1 MQSVADDEVAAAG
14 ALIARAFH
22 HDPLNVHLYPDEA
35 DVGASRRACSR
46 RSSATT
52 TCSARSTG
60 STTSRRSQPG
70 SARGSRKLPERLTQ
84 AGFDELPGEV
94 PTDELAA
101 VFSVIAAAVE
111 LAAPGPHWHLR
122 LLAVDPAVQSRGIGA
137 SLLEHGLQRAHAD
150 GRRAPRASQERTVPF
165 YVRNGFE
172 VVLEDVEPTF
182 GLRYWVLR
190 HD

>member
-1 MQSVADDEVAAAG
+1 MFAALVRYDHLFGQVDRLDDFAAVATWQRPGVA
-14 ALIARAFH
+14 
-22 HDPLNVHLYPDEA
+22 E
-35 DVGASRRACSR
+35 
-46 RSSATT
+46 T
-52 TCSARSTG
+52 
-60 STTSRRSQPG
+60 
-70 SARGSRKLPERLTQ
+70 PERLTQ

-94 PTDELAA
+94 PTDKLAA
-101 VFSVIAAAVE
+101 VFSVIEAAVE

-150 GRRAPRASQERTVPF
+150 ERPVHLETFAERTVPF

-172 VVLEDVEPTF
+172 VVVEDVEPTF